1 MTTIMVVKM
10 LMMMMDDNV
19 DDDGGIVTDSLSPM
33 VACTTQSVQPL
44 VIHYDIHGCPFVR
57 PSQSNP
63 ASVVDYGHFTRPG
76 STTALPPKPRPL
88 PSPTETAQSADGD
101 AASSATASTSSPPE
115 DVVDDADDEKIS
127 AVMNA
132 IRPMHPAYCMPS
144 GDQVDCEM
152 TM

>member
-1 MTTIMVVKM
+1 MA
-10 LMMMMDDNV
+10 
-19 DDDGGIVTDSLSPM
+19 
-33 VACTTQSVQPL
+33 ACIAQPVQPL
-44 VIHYDIHGCPFVR
+44 PMIHYGMNGQPLFVH

-63 ASVVDYGHFTRPG
+63 AFVVDYGHFTRPG
-76 STTALPPKPRPL
+76 STTALPPKLRPL
-88 PSPTETAQSADGD
+88 PSPTEIAQSADGD

-152 TM
+152 TNAIRHGVVNNRTPETATSNV